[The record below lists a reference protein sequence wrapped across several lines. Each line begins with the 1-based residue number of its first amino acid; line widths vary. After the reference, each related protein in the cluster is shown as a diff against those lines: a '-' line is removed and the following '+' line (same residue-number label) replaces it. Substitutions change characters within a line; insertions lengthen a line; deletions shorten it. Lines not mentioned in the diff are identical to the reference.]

1 MCVWK
6 TGPRESVGQNII
18 SESTRP
24 AALANAWGQWDAM
37 ATIRLSYCRTD
48 AFLIARIHQCAP
60 LAHACT
66 DFAMHAPAFWMTMRY
81 TWGLRS
87 RIRAHHFFLLPYL
100 PGLCLFNAVV
110 STKQD
115 RHRTHRIYRQRA
127 PTFSVLIIVFLNES
141 KNTEREKKMR
151 RAEGWGGKLVKMG
164 IPGWLQYVYL
174 WGCSVFV
181 FNPLNYDA
189 VIYLSLQHAAKFIDN
204 NTYTYMQVH
213 YVLKYRI

>member
-1 MCVWK
+1 
-6 TGPRESVGQNII
+6 
-18 SESTRP
+18 
-24 AALANAWGQWDAM
+24 M

-48 AFLIARIHQCAP
+48 AFLVARIHPCAP

-66 DFAMHAPAFWMTMRY
+66 DFAMQAPAFWMTMRY
-81 TWGLRS
+81 AWGLRLIISFSS
-87 RIRAHHFFLLPYL
+87 RTFLAFACSMLWYRRNKTGIAHTGYIGSELQP
-100 PGLCLFNAVV
+100 
-110 STKQD
+110 
-115 RHRTHRIYRQRA
+115 
-127 PTFSVLIIVFLNES
+127 FSVLIMVFLNES

-189 VIYLSLQHAAKFIDN
+189 VIYLFLQHAAKFIDN

-213 YVLKYRI
+213 YLLKYRI